1 MKTNNLTLVAIGII
15 LIAALMVSFLMS
27 RSSVLVQK
35 KEMPIF
41 MGDLVVINKAP
52 AVEAAKVS
60 PATVAASK
68 AIAMPKA
75 ASTPMPQPKVV
86 TPLPIMPPKIS
97 YRVLPQYP
105 KSALQKGLAGTTV
118 LSIYVG
124 LNGNPEKVEV
134 KSSSGVAEL
143 DQSAVTAVSQ
153 WKFNPAT
160 LGSNALASWF
170 EVPIR
175 FEVK

>member
-1 MKTNNLTLVAIGII
+1 MKTNNLTLIGVGVI
-15 LIAALMVSFLMS
+15 LIAAVMVSFLMS

-35 KEMPIF
+35 RDMPIF
-41 MGDLVVINKAP
+41 MGEEVVINKVP
-52 AVEAAKVS
+52 AVEVANGS
-60 PATVAASK
+60 PAKISASK
-68 AIAMPKA
+68 AIAMPKVV
-75 ASTPMPQPKVV
+75 STPVPQPKVV
-86 TPLPIMPPKIS
+86 TPLPIMPPRIS

-105 KSALQKGLAGTTV
+105 MSALQKGLEGTTI

-124 LNGNPEKVEV
+124 LSGSPEKIEV
-134 KSSSGVAEL
+134 KSSSGVTEL
-143 DQSAVTAVSQ
+143 DQSAVAAVSQ

-160 LGSNALASWF
+160 QGSSALASWF